1 MITKITFAL
10 ALPVT
15 AGYGVSKSMNDNADL
30 SLLALSNVEAL
41 GQTSGEDVVLPVAN
55 MKGAVGQVFQPRQDF
70 ILTAILQDCR
80 GIIVFGILLVFSYIL
95 FIYKG
100 VSKVLFYDLT
110 KIRNFYEDNRKKK
123 GTLFSRNHYCF
134 MLLLAVV
141 KQAQKTCKYAIDI
154 QF

>member
-55 MKGAVGQVFQPRQDF
+55 MKGAVGQVFQPHQDF
-70 ILTAILQDCR
+70 ILTVILQDCR

-110 KIRNFYEDNRKKK
+110 KIGNFYEDNRKK
-123 GTLFSRNHYCF
+123 GILFSRNHYCF
-134 MLLLAVV
+134 MPLLAVV